1 MKSQKS
7 ATRQHKEHLYELF
20 AQISSALANPHRLEL
35 IDLLIQASRSVDDLA
50 ALAEMSVA
58 NTSQHLQILKRAR
71 LVICQREGQSIVY
84 SLADPLIARLWIELR
99 RVAQNQLIEV
109 EQVMDRY
116 RSHRHEFEKIS
127 SSEVNAG
134 LQSDQILLIDARPE
148 DEYKAGHLPGAI
160 SFPVETIARRINE
173 LPMGKTVVT
182 YCRGPV
188 CVDADDAAI
197 LLSAYGYPV
206 KRLEDGVGE
215 WQQAGFVVER
225 PNDKTGASLS

>member
-1 MKSQKS
+1 M
-7 ATRQHKEHLYELF
+7 
-20 AQISSALANPHRLEL
+20 
-35 IDLLIQASRSVDDLA
+35 
-50 ALAEMSVA
+50 
-58 NTSQHLQILKRAR
+58 
-71 LVICQREGQSIVY
+71 Y

-109 EQVMDRY
+109 EQVMDQY

-134 LQSDQILLIDARPE
+134 LQSDQILLIDARP
-148 DEYKAGHLPGAI
+148 DNEYKAGHLPGAI

-188 CVDADDAAI
+188 CVDADEAAI

>member
-20 AQISSALANPHRLEL
+20 AQISGSLANPHRLEL

-99 RVAQNQLIEV
+99 RVAQNQLAEV
-109 EQVMDRY
+109 NHVMDQY
-116 RSHRHEFEKIS
+116 REHRHEFEKIS
-127 SSEVNAG
+127 SIEVNIG
-134 LQSDQILLIDARPE
+134 LQTNEILLIDARPE
-148 DEYKAGHLPGAI
+148 DEYEAGHLPGAI
-160 SFPVETIARRINE
+160 SLPVDTLARRIHE

-182 YCRGPV
+182 YCRGPI

-215 WQQAGFVVER
+215 WQQAGFVLER
-225 PNDKTGASLS
+225 PNDKI